1 VVVGFPQRL
10 TGIYLP
16 VINIMKNTS
25 TVDINWRPATERP
38 TGFER
43 RVLLWVVWPED
54 EILWPVPPEAI
65 IGWWKH
71 GPQCFGFDNVEHA
84 DHLVTHWCEIP
95 EP

>member
-1 VVVGFPQRL
+1 MGFPQRL

-16 VINIMKNTS
+16 VINIMNNTS
-25 TVDINWRPATERP
+25 IVDINWRPATERP
-38 TGFER
+38 AGFER